1 MKEAQLFMMRRG
13 IAELPLHG
21 GHVPRWL
28 ALRMKRLAELVLRLL
43 VDEYGTQGVLER
55 LADPVWFQ
63 ALNNLIGMDWDSS
76 GSTTVTAGIIKEVLS
91 REELGIKAAGGKGA
105 KSRQTPEELKK
116 ISEIYELNPSD
127 YIKTSK
133 LVAKV
138 DTVALQNGYQLYH
151 HVFFVDE
158 EGRWAVVQQGMNP
171 SVKLARRYHWFSEK
185 IQSFTLEPHKG
196 ISGIKNDYALN
207 TIARESK
214 EYQKTLLDIISESPA
229 KIEREVKS
237 IEALSKGYTPLFY
250 KPYEKRKVLPIMER
264 YQSLGKLELNK
275 RALELAR
282 ELSVK
287 NYDELLLIKGLG
299 PSTLRA
305 LSLVLELVYDVH
317 PSWKDPVTHP
327 PDPFKFAYAVGGKDK
342 VPFPVERGTYDDL
355 ISFLEKLLEKGKEER
370 ELVKQVTK
378 ISRKWRFPEE
388 EKRAT

>member
-1 MKEAQLFMMRRG
+1 MMRRG

-116 ISEIYELNPSD
+116 ISEIYELNPND

-305 LSLVLELVYDVH
+305 LSLVLELIYDVH

-378 ISRKWRFPEE
+378 ISKKWRFPEN

>member
-1 MKEAQLFMMRRG
+1 MMRRG

-28 ALRMKRLAELVLRLL
+28 ALRMKRLAELVIKLL

-76 GSTTVTAGIIKEVLS
+76 GSTTVTAGIVKEVLS
-91 REELGIKAAGGKGA
+91 KEDLGIRAAGGKGA
-105 KSRQTPEELKK
+105 KSRKTPEELVQ
-116 ISEIYELNPSD
+116 ISKLYDLEAEK
-127 YIKTSK
+127 YIKTSR

-138 DTVALQNGYQLYH
+138 DTVALQTGYQLYH
-151 HVFFVDE
+151 HVFFIDR
-158 EGRWAVVQQGMNP
+158 EGRWTVVQQGMNP
-171 SVKLARRYHWFSEK
+171 QVKLARRFHWFSEK
-185 IQSFTLEPHKG
+185 VESFTLEPHKG
-196 ISGIKNDYALN
+196 ISGVKAEYALN

-214 EYQKTLLDIISESPA
+214 EYQKTLLDIISESPT
-229 KIEREVKS
+229 KIERDVKS
-237 IEALSKGYTPLFY
+237 IEALSKGYIPFY
-250 KPYEKRKVLPIMER
+250 RPYEKRELLPVLKR
-264 YQSLGKLELNK
+264 YESLGKIELNK

-282 ELSVK
+282 ELGVSS
-287 NYDELLLIKGLG
+287 YDEFLLIKGLG

-305 LSLVLELVYDVH
+305 LSLVLELIYDVH

-327 PDPFKFAYAVGGKDK
+327 PDPFKFSYAVGGKDR
-342 VPFPVERGTYDDL
+342 VPFPVEKSTYDDL

-370 ELVKQVTK
+370 EVVKQVTK
-378 ISRKWRFPEE
+378 ISKKWKFPTE

>member
-1 MKEAQLFMMRRG
+1 MMRRG

-28 ALRMKRLAELVLRLL
+28 ALRMKRLADLVIKLL

-76 GSTTVTAGIIKEVLS
+76 GSTTVTAGMVKEVLS
-91 REELGIKAAGGKGA
+91 KEDLGIKAAGGKGA
-105 KSRQTPEELKK
+105 KSRKTPEELKQ
-116 ISEIYELNPSD
+116 ISEIYGLDADE

-138 DTVALQNGYQLYH
+138 DTVALQTGYQLYH
-151 HVFFVDE
+151 HVFFVDQD
-158 EGRWAVVQQGMNP
+158 GRWTIVQQGMNP
-171 SVKLARRYHWFSEK
+171 SIKLARRYHWFSEK
-185 IQSFTLEPHKG
+185 IESFTLEPHKG
-196 ISGIKNDYALN
+196 ISGVKSDYSLN
-207 TIARESK
+207 TIAKESK
-214 EYQKTLLDIISESPA
+214 EYQKTLLDIISESPT

-237 IEALSKGYTPLFY
+237 IEALSKGYAPLFY
-250 KPYEKRKVLPIMER
+250 KPYEKREVLPIMER
-264 YQSLGKLELNK
+264 YQSFGRFELNK
-275 RALELAR
+275 KALELAR
-282 ELSVK
+282 ELSVS

-342 VPFPVERGTYDDL
+342 VPFPIERGTYDDL

-370 ELVKQVTK
+370 EVVKQVTK
-378 ISRKWRFPEE
+378 ISEKWKFPEK
-388 EKRAT
+388 EKRPT

>member
-1 MKEAQLFMMRRG
+1 MMRRG

-28 ALRMKRLAELVLRLL
+28 ALRMKRLAELVIKLL

-76 GSTTVTAGIIKEVLS
+76 GSTTVTAGIVKEVLS
-91 REELGIKAAGGKGA
+91 KEDLGIKAAGGKGA
-105 KSRQTPEELKK
+105 KSRKTPEELKQ
-116 ISEIYELNPSD
+116 ISRLYDLEAEE
-127 YIKTSK
+127 YIKTSR

-138 DTVALQNGYQLYH
+138 DSVALQTGYQLYH
-151 HVFFVDE
+151 HVFFVDQ
-158 EGRWAVVQQGMNP
+158 EGRWAIVQQGMNP
-171 SVKLARRYHWFSEK
+171 QVKLARRFHWFSEK
-185 IQSFTLEPHKG
+185 VESFTLEPHKG
-196 ISGIKNDYALN
+196 ISGIKAEHALN

-214 EYQKTLLDIISESPA
+214 EYQKTLLDVVSESPT

-237 IEALSKGYTPLFY
+237 VEALSKGYIPFY
-250 KPYEKRKVLPIMER
+250 KPYEKREVLSILKR
-264 YQSLGKLELNK
+264 YESLGKIELNK

-282 ELSVK
+282 ELGVSS
-287 NYDELLLIKGLG
+287 YDELLLIKGLG

-327 PDPFKFAYAVGGKDK
+327 PDPFKFAYAVGGKDR

-370 ELVKQVTK
+370 EVVKQVTK
-378 ISRKWRFPEE
+378 ITKKWKFPEE
-388 EKRAT
+388 EKRPT

>member
-1 MKEAQLFMMRRG
+1 MMRRG
-13 IAELPLHG
+13 IAELPLHE

-28 ALRMKRLAELVLRLL
+28 ALRMKRLADLVIKLL

-76 GSTTVTAGIIKEVLS
+76 GSTTVTAGMVKEVLS
-91 REELGIKAAGGKGA
+91 KEDLGIKAAGGKGA
-105 KSRQTPEELKK
+105 KSRKTPEELKQ
-116 ISEIYELNPSD
+116 ISEIYGLDADE

-138 DTVALQNGYQLYH
+138 DTVALQTGYQLYH
-151 HVFFVDE
+151 HVFFVDQD
-158 EGRWAVVQQGMNP
+158 GRWTIVQQGMNP
-171 SVKLARRYHWFSEK
+171 NIKLARRYHWFSEK
-185 IQSFTLEPHKG
+185 IESFTLEPHKG
-196 ISGIKNDYALN
+196 ISGVKSDYSLN
-207 TIARESK
+207 TIAKESK
-214 EYQKTLLDIISESPA
+214 EYQKTLLDIISESPT

-237 IEALSKGYTPLFY
+237 IEALSKGYAPLFY
-250 KPYEKRKVLPIMER
+250 KPYEKREVLPIMER
-264 YQSLGKLELNK
+264 YQSFGRFELNK
-275 RALELAR
+275 KALELAR
-282 ELSVK
+282 ELSVS

-342 VPFPVERGTYDDL
+342 VPFPIERGTYDDL

-370 ELVKQVTK
+370 EVVKQVTK
-378 ISRKWRFPEE
+378 ISEKWKFPEE
-388 EKRAT
+388 EKRPT

>member
-1 MKEAQLFMMRRG
+1 MMRRG

-21 GHVPRWL
+21 GYVPRWL
-28 ALRMKRLAELVLRLL
+28 ALRMKRLADLVIKLL

-76 GSTTVTAGIIKEVLS
+76 GSTTVTAGMVKEVLS
-91 REELGIKAAGGKGA
+91 KEDLGIKAAGGKGA
-105 KSRQTPEELKK
+105 KSRKTPEELKQ
-116 ISEIYELNPSD
+116 ISEIYGLDADE

-138 DTVALQNGYQLYH
+138 DTVALQTGYQLYH
-151 HVFFVDE
+151 HVFFVDQD
-158 EGRWAVVQQGMNP
+158 GRWTIVQQGMNP
-171 SVKLARRYHWFSEK
+171 SIKLARRYHWFSEK
-185 IQSFTLEPHKG
+185 IESFTLEPHKG
-196 ISGIKNDYALN
+196 ISGVKSDYSLN
-207 TIARESK
+207 TIAKESK
-214 EYQKTLLDIISESPA
+214 EYQKTLLDIISESPT

-237 IEALSKGYTPLFY
+237 IEALSKGYAPLFY
-250 KPYEKRKVLPIMER
+250 KPYEKREVLPIMER
-264 YQSLGKLELNK
+264 YQSFGRFELNK
-275 RALELAR
+275 KALELAR
-282 ELSVK
+282 ELSVS

-342 VPFPVERGTYDDL
+342 VPFPIERGTYDDL

-370 ELVKQVTK
+370 EVVKQVTK
-378 ISRKWRFPEE
+378 ISEKWKLPEE
-388 EKRAT
+388 EKRPT

>member
-1 MKEAQLFMMRRG
+1 MMRRG

-28 ALRMKRLAELVLRLL
+28 ALRMKRLADLVIKLL

-76 GSTTVTAGIIKEVLS
+76 GSTTVTAGMVKEVLS
-91 REELGIKAAGGKGA
+91 KEDLGIKAAGGKGA
-105 KSRQTPEELKK
+105 KSRKTPEELKQ
-116 ISEIYELNPSD
+116 ISEIYGLDADE

-138 DTVALQNGYQLYH
+138 DTVALQTGYQLYH
-151 HVFFVDE
+151 HVFFVDQD
-158 EGRWAVVQQGMNP
+158 GRWTIVQQGMNP
-171 SVKLARRYHWFSEK
+171 NIKLARRYHWFSEK
-185 IQSFTLEPHKG
+185 IESFTLEPHKG
-196 ISGIKNDYALN
+196 ISGVKSDYSLN
-207 TIARESK
+207 TIAKESK
-214 EYQKTLLDIISESPA
+214 EYQKTLLDIISESPT

-237 IEALSKGYTPLFY
+237 IEALSKGYAPLFY
-250 KPYEKRKVLPIMER
+250 KPYEKREVLPIMER
-264 YQSLGKLELNK
+264 YQSFGRFELNK
-275 RALELAR
+275 KALELAR
-282 ELSVK
+282 ELSVS

-342 VPFPVERGTYDDL
+342 VPFPIERGTYDDL

-370 ELVKQVTK
+370 EVVKQVTK
-378 ISRKWRFPEE
+378 ISEKWKFPEE